1 MNDGGSVDGEADPQ
15 SEGEVT
21 LNSSNPS
28 DAPKVDPKLLSHP
41 FDRRVIIEAMRSM
54 MDYLEA
60 PVFKKNTVKMIGCP
74 KSRSEEDIWVGVSS
88 HQVPTRRPLRGLTKT
103 GSLLRQPFL
112 VLAYVLNCSNRQ
124 ERPERRLRGYR
135 LQSQWR

>member
-1 MNDGGSVDGEADPQ
+1 MLNNHLDPQ

-41 FDRRVIIEAMRSM
+41 YDRRVMIEAMRSM

-74 KSRSEEDIWVGVSS
+74 KSRSEEDIWVRLKFSTNS
-88 HQVPTRRPLRGLTKT
+88 VPISTDRRNRTTVPETS
-103 GSLLRQPFL
+103 SLLGICAALF
-112 VLAYVLNCSNRQ
+112 
-124 ERPERRLRGYR
+124 EWERRIRRMLALIQTSR
-135 LQSQWR
+135 